1 MRARSIPHLEAHA
14 MIPSEEIEITLAF
27 AEKGHDVKIPA
38 KRVVELLRVYRAWAE
53 APERV
58 IDGKR
63 VKLLEVSDE

>member
-1 MRARSIPHLEAHA
+1 
-14 MIPSEEIEITLAF
+14 MIPSEEIEITLAL
-27 AEKGHDVKIPA
+27 AEMGHDVKIPA

-63 VKLLEVSDE
+63 VKMLEVRDD